1 MAPSSPPALTAGVW
15 PGQGT
20 IRCHVVCGFC
30 KQLQT
35 QCSISCERP
44 PRTAPERPTSETSA
58 EVTAVV
64 FTTEHL
70 LLKAEFKTRNQL
82 VPSTIAVESAAW
94 VPRSSAGHLWKR
106 WPSRPPSRSWFP
118 SDTLLYPSPTSSNRH
133 LFRLGT
139 SLPHHQEEKQSQH
152 DSIALS
158 VKFSFQQGGGV
169 SLGILILN
177 SLTLG
182 RKQD

>member
-70 LLKAEFKTRNQL
+70 LLKAEFKTRHQL

-94 VPRSSAGHLWKR
+94 VPRSSAGHLWER
-106 WPSRPPSRSWFP
+106 WPSGLQAAAGSLATHCSIHPPP
-118 SDTLLYPSPTSSNRH
+118 APIATSSGWEH
-133 LFRLGT
+133 LYLTTRRKSNHNMIQL
-139 SLPHHQEEKQSQH
+139 
-152 DSIALS
+152 LS
-158 VKFSFQQGGGV
+158 A
-169 SLGILILN
+169 LN
-177 SLTLG
+177 SLSNREEGSALAS
-182 RKQD
+182 